1 MMNTAF
7 MMRWFF
13 GLEIVSLQNI
23 LVRISRLSHLI
34 HHAVMPGGSMDRV
47 CAHPVLLPFIRLCD
61 ATALARCNLAMYRI
75 ATVVELAFF
84 NMRVGNQLRVSQQVT
99 DAGLHPVVD
108 AMQRAK
114 CVGLNFSRCK
124 HISDV
129 GLRALAAALQHA
141 TSVSFNSCGCVRI
154 TDVGLQAIGRSL
166 QQVTTLSLDF
176 FDCMT
181 SPMQR
186 FKLLTSC
193 RRMFWIM
200 LVCLMYFCTWCT
212 FKV

>member
-1 MMNTAF
+1 
-7 MMRWFF
+7 
-13 GLEIVSLQNI
+13 
-23 LVRISRLSHLI
+23 
-34 HHAVMPGGSMDRV
+34 
-47 CAHPVLLPFIRLCD
+47 
-61 ATALARCNLAMYRI
+61 MYRI
-75 ATVVELAFF
+75 ATVVELALL
-84 NMRVGNQLRVSQQVT
+84 NMRVGNQVRVSPQVT
-99 DAGLHPVVD
+99 DGGLQPIVD

-176 FDCMT
+176 FDCDDIT
-181 SPMQR
+181 DAAFQAFDVLSSDILDHVSL
-186 FKLLTSC
+186 FDVFLH
-193 RRMFWIM
+193 
-200 LVCLMYFCTWCT
+200 VMYFQGIMAGPDSSGE
-212 FKV
+212 V

>member
-1 MMNTAF
+1 
-7 MMRWFF
+7 
-13 GLEIVSLQNI
+13 
-23 LVRISRLSHLI
+23 
-34 HHAVMPGGSMDRV
+34 MDRV

-75 ATVVELAFF
+75 ATVVELALF

-114 CVGLNFSRCK
+114 CVGLNFSPCK

-141 TSVSFNSCGCVRI
+141 TSVSFNSLGVAEAMLVSMALVVAQVMQGCRVSDPDCMWLPMLI
-154 TDVGLQAIGRSL
+154 FIVYYEL
-166 QQVTTLSLDF
+166 LSL
-176 FDCMT
+176 
-181 SPMQR
+181 MQASA
-186 FKLLTSC
+186 FNIT
-193 RRMFWIM
+193 
-200 LVCLMYFCTWCT
+200 
-212 FKV
+212 